1 MASLNEVPVPST
13 RLDGK
18 VAIVTG
24 ASSGFGDRFVRVLS
38 DAGATVVAAARR
50 LDRLERLAA
59 DVERVVPVQCDVAD
73 DSQLQKLVDIAAE
86 TQGDLS
92 VLVNNAGLS
101 DAVNKAEDEDPAL
114 FRQVV
119 EVNLNACFV
128 LAGMVASKMI
138 AAGTGGSIIN
148 IGSVHSFVSA
158 APNHQAAYVASKG
171 AILTLTKE
179 LAAQWARHS
188 IRVNAIAP
196 GYFETELT
204 HDMFHGE
211 AAEGGK
217 RYIERGTYLRRAGV
231 EGELDG
237 PLLLLATDQGT
248 YITGQ
253 TIVVDGGWTSR

>member
-1 MASLNEVPVPST
+1 MASLSEVPTPSA

-24 ASSGFGDRFVRVLS
+24 ASSGFGDRFVRVLAG
-38 DAGATVVAAARR
+38 AGATVVAAARR
-50 LDRLERLAA
+50 LDRLEALAGEV
-59 DVERVVPVQCDVAD
+59 DNVVAVQCDVSSD
-73 DSQLQKLVDIAAE
+73 DQLRELVSVAASLD
-86 TQGDLS
+86 GDLS

-101 DAVNKAEDEDPAL
+101 DAVTKAEEEDPAL

-119 EVNLNACFV
+119 DVNLNACFV
-128 LAGMVASKMI
+128 LAGLAAQKMI
-138 AAGTGGSIIN
+138 ESGRGGSIIN

-204 HDMFHGE
+204 AAMFHGE
-211 AAEGGK
+211 AAEGGQ

-237 PLLLLATDQGT
+237 PLLLLATELGS